1 MLGGVDRDIDGPAQ
15 GVPSWVWNRV
25 HMGSTGQPA
34 RDMVCAYLL
43 ERRVGA
49 LKVEACWE
57 GWLVGEGPA
66 SHGAER

>member
-1 MLGGVDRDIDGPAQ
+1 
-15 GVPSWVWNRV
+15 
-25 HMGSTGQPA
+25 MGSTGRPA
-34 RDMVCAYLL
+34 GDMVCAYLL
-43 ERRVGA
+43 ERRIGA